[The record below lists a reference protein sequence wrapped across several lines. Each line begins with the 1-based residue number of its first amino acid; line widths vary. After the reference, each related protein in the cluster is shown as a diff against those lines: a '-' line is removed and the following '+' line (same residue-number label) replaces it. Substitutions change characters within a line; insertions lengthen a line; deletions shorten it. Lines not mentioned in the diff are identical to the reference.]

1 MIYKFQQLCTLD
13 ASTSFLKGSIHLQL
27 TGSQQNPVTYRRRP
41 RFDFVHDGLSEDAK
55 RVLTSLQAA
64 TQDNINEGLVHPEG
78 EDEPHHAQPGD
89 HLFKGSD
96 GKYEEYEEEK
106 YEEYEEEEGRQGG
119 RKRDNSGG
127 LAERRREEEGLD
139 LEQGHSQVGLET
151 VQSIEKIAV
160 RQGRRRRPRPPV
172 LHQNEMTAAM

>member
-27 TGSQQNPVTYRRRP
+27 TGSQQSPVTCRRRP
-41 RFDFVHDGLSEDAK
+41 RFDFVHDGLSEDAE

-64 TQDNINEGLVHPEG
+64 TQDNIDEGLVHPEG
-78 EDEPHHAQPGD
+78 EDEPHPAQPGD

-96 GKYEEYEEEK
+96 GKYEEEKYEDYEEEK
-106 YEEYEEEEGRQGG
+106 GWQGG
-119 RKRDNSGG
+119 MKRGDSGG

-151 VQSIEKIAV
+151 VQSIEEIAV

-172 LHQNEMTAAM
+172 LHQNEMTAAI